1 MYKGLSHCWPNL
13 LALNK
18 TRPALASPS
27 RCISKWEWAASH
39 NHPLI
44 CSVFRP
50 ATLRHPASITAYT
63 VNNHRRS
70 KHSSSK
76 ANMDWPGTLETT
88 DNNGLRI
95 AVEGCV
101 SNN

>member
-1 MYKGLSHCWPNL
+1 MYVQRIEAL
-13 LALNK
+13 LAK
-18 TRPALASPS
+18 PPGIEQKPGRHSASPS
-27 RCISKWEWAASH
+27 RCISKWEWATSH
-39 NHPLI
+39 NFPPFVLL
-44 CSVFRP
+44 SVQQP
-50 ATLRHPASITAYT
+50 SNTSTQI
-63 VNNHRRS
+63 HRRS
-70 KHSSSK
+70 KHTSSK